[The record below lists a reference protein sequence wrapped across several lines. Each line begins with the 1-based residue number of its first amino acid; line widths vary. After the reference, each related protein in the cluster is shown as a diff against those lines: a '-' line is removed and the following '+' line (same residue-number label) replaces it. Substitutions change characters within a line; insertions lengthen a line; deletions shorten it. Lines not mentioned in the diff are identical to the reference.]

1 MSFVYFDKIV
11 ENIERVKELEKNNIL
26 ELTDML
32 YDAVQNK
39 NSIYIFGAGHAGII
53 SQEMYYRAGGFM
65 LFNPIMPRELSLDN
79 EPITIT
85 SQIERLEGY
94 GRVVAIKADFKPN
107 DVLIVHS
114 VSGRNSAGI
123 DMAIFAKEKGVK
135 VIAITNL
142 EYSKSVTSRHSSK
155 KRLFEVSDLVID
167 NHGDIGDA
175 VVALEGSEQ
184 RVSASSTVVAS
195 TILHEATAQ
204 LAQRLVNDGV
214 KQLPFFYSANIDG
227 GDAKN
232 LELYEIYKSQIHY
245 RFK

>member
-94 GRVVAIKADFKPN
+94 GRVVGIKADFKPD

-123 DMAIFAKEKGVK
+123 DMAILAKEK
-135 VIAITNL
+135 
-142 EYSKSVTSRHSSK
+142 ER
-155 KRLFEVSDLVID
+155 E
-167 NHGDIGDA
+167 
-175 VVALEGSEQ
+175 
-184 RVSASSTVVAS
+184 SA
-195 TILHEATAQ
+195 
-204 LAQRLVNDGV
+204 
-214 KQLPFFYSANIDG
+214 
-227 GDAKN
+227 
-232 LELYEIYKSQIHY
+232 
-245 RFK
+245 